1 MTDCAVPRQSL
12 TSLEDCFRAVV
23 GDLLATDPGNDY
35 WERQQAMEALLAW
48 EHPLAASTVGRWL
61 DRAIETQTSDGWLCF
76 GATSNLVYGSFRI
89 MEAAS
94 MRNFV
99 RTASCAAYYV
109 APLAS
114 LYERTGDESYRLA
127 AHRQLEAVL
136 SGPRTSEGFL
146 LMNAAAPE
154 VWVDEV
160 YPVCGALARWGMIE
174 SRQAWV
180 DEAYEQLRIA
190 FDRLVDAESGLAR
203 HVWRERPNSF
213 PESTFWARGNG
224 WLACASAEVLAA
236 AGTHPESTGLKGRLA
251 ELLCAMLRVQDRS
264 GMVHDCLDDP
274 SSPLETSGTLMFA
287 HAAGLAL
294 RCGLEVDGLATAAVR
309 AIRAVPYVT
318 TSAGSIGQVS
328 LPPGGPGIPLGSMA
342 LAQSFFLSAAY
353 HLQTELGLVRPWEA
367 TPAPEL
373 AVAPGRE
380 QES

>member
-1 MTDCAVPRQSL
+1 MTNCAVPVQSP
-12 TSLEDCFRAVV
+12 TSLEACFEAVM
-23 GDLLATDPGNDY
+23 GNLLATDPGHDY

-48 EHPLAASTVGRWL
+48 EHPLADNTVRRWL
-61 DRAIETQTSDGWLCF
+61 DRAIQTQTSDGWLCF

-114 LYERTGDESYRLA
+114 LYERTGDESYRVA
-127 AHRQLEAVL
+127 AHRQLDAVL
-136 SGPRTSEGFL
+136 CGPRTSEGFL
-146 LMNAAAPE
+146 LMNAAGPE

-180 DEAYEQLRIA
+180 DEAYAQLRIG

-224 WLACASAEVLAA
+224 WLASASAEVLAA
-236 AGTHPESTGLKGRLA
+236 AGTHPEANSLKGRLA
-251 ELLCAMLRVQDRS
+251 ELLSAMLRLQDRS
-264 GMVHDCLDDP
+264 GMLHDCLDDP

-287 HAAGLAL
+287 HAAGLAM
-294 RCGLEVDGLATAAVR
+294 RSGLEVDGLATAAVR
-309 AIRAVPYVT
+309 AVRSVPHVT
-318 TSAGSIGQVS
+318 TSEGSIGQVS
-328 LPPGGPGIPLGSMA
+328 LPPGGPGVPFGSMA

-353 HLQTELGLVRPWEA
+353 HLQAELGLARLWEV
-367 TPAPEL
+367 APPRGL
-373 AVAPGRE
+373 AVAPGGE